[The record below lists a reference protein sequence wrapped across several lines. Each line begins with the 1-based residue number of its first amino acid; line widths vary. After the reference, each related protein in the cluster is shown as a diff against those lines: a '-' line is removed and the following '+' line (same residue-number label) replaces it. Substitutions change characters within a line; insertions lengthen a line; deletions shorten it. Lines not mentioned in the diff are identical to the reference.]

1 MDAIEISAG
10 ISRDIDQYAIIK
22 RNEMR
27 NGVEI
32 PAPMAMLPI
41 AIKCSDCNGAHFVT
55 VNVPNAAPINLFNHP
70 LSIKRQADRPT
81 GVSLNDSDPPCIFAI
96 AATIVRP
103 RP

>member
-32 PAPMAMLPI
+32 PAHMAMLPI
-41 AIKCSDCNGAHFVT
+41 AIKCSD
-55 VNVPNAAPINLFNHP
+55 
-70 LSIKRQADRPT
+70 
-81 GVSLNDSDPPCIFAI
+81 
-96 AATIVRP
+96 
-103 RP
+103 

>member
-32 PAPMAMLPI
+32 PAPMTVLPI
-41 AIKCSDCNGAHFVT
+41 AIKSSDCNGALFVT
-55 VNVPNAAPINLFNHP
+55 VNVPNAAP
-70 LSIKRQADRPT
+70 R
-81 GVSLNDSDPPCIFAI
+81 
-96 AATIVRP
+96 
-103 RP
+103 

>member
-10 ISRDIDQYAIIK
+10 NSCDIDQYAIIK

-41 AIKCSDCNGAHFVT
+41 AIKCSD
-55 VNVPNAAPINLFNHP
+55 
-70 LSIKRQADRPT
+70 
-81 GVSLNDSDPPCIFAI
+81 
-96 AATIVRP
+96 
-103 RP
+103 